1 MKILENFKFSEES
14 IDSYLNVT
22 SSDEEITN
30 YESFLLKNPVSKVA
44 FPEFDEP
51 YYTSLEYSLR
61 HLLYKYENNWIT
73 SSRQVVHSTDECISN
88 VHFVFNID
96 NKIISVN
103 VFQRSS
109 NINNLEDDIQFLNY
123 FIRKYLKKDIELNVF
138 VSMPHEF
145 HKKKTKVD

>member
-1 MKILENFKFSEES
+1 MKVLYNFNFKKRS
-14 IDSYLNVT
+14 IKEFLNVT

-30 YESFLLKNPVSKVA
+30 YESFLLKNPISKVV
-44 FPEFDEP
+44 FPDFDEP
-51 YYTSLEYSLR
+51 YYTSLESSLR

-73 SSRQVVHSTDECISN
+73 SSRQVAHSTDECISN
-88 VHFVFNID
+88 VHFVFNTD

-109 NINNLEDDIQFLNY
+109 NINNLEEDIQFLNY
-123 FIRKYLKKDIELNVF
+123 FIRKYLNKDIELNIF
-138 VSMPHEF
+138 ISMPHEF